1 MAVAA
6 ARAGRAASVR
16 RASAVGCAVSHSAPC
31 VRKPGA
37 ACCVPAPHPSCLPCR
52 DALAAYQEALAYAP
66 NNKIAL
72 QRADFCRGRVERL
85 GL

>member
-1 MAVAA
+1 MPEVGQNEQPSVSVMSC
-6 ARAGRAASVR
+6 AGTP
-16 RASAVGCAVSHSAPC
+16 SA
-31 VRKPGA
+31 
-37 ACCVPAPHPSCLPCR
+37 CR